1 MIYIIKYFNSQCG
14 QKQYKIISFYIV
26 IMENNNSA
34 IFYKTDDN
42 RIINENCIRWVKKMS
57 DCLEVCIKISGCNL
71 YENGDTHKICKLNNP
86 DSYDKLNKHFE

>member
-1 MIYIIKYFNSQCG
+1 MV

-42 RIINENCIRWVKKMS
+42 RIINENCIRWVKKNERLFRS
-57 DCLEVCIKISGCNL
+57 LHQNIRL
-71 YENGDTHKICKLNNP
+71 
-86 DSYDKLNKHFE
+86 